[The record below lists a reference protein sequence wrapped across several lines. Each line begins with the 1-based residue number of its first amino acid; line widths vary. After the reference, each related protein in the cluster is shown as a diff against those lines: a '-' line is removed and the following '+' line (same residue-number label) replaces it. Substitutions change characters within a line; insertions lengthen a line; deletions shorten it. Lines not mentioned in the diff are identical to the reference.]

1 MTPFGF
7 GLGFGYFCVFKFA
20 LVQWLSL
27 GCSLALSSSSSTM
40 ARPGPLAGFG
50 KTKSRIL
57 TLFSI
62 IELLQKENE
71 EGGEIR
77 EKKIK
82 SHPDELERM
91 L

>member
-1 MTPFGF
+1 MVLVWVLVIFV
-7 GLGFGYFCVFKFA
+7 CVFKFA
-20 LVQWLSL
+20 LVLWLGL
-27 GCSLALSSSSSTM
+27 GCSLALSSSFSTM
-40 ARPGPLAGFG
+40 ARPGPLAHFG

-71 EGGEIR
+71 EGGEIKG
-77 EKKIK
+77 KKIK
-82 SHPDELERM
+82 SHPAELERT